1 MQSKVKTFREL
12 VEAMNKKR
20 PKYDPS
26 PDDENTNFYANQ
38 TVAGEQKFRD
48 AHVVKTQDEPEE
60 NGPAGATTPKSNK
73 QGASLGRSGE
83 DSRPKQGSSNV
94 PTRYKSIAAFT
105 AQTPARR
112 GDADNVGDIKPVVLS
127 PSAVNPK
134 NGNGGIN
141 YQPAN
146 LDANNKQDG
155 DREVVRTSK
164 SAAETQ
170 KPGKRKAFT
179 EFKEE
184 LELAQPRIA
193 TPFDAMLR
201 GGGLNENVTFASGET
216 CVLDEEAAEL
226 LRSAFD
232 MLDEEHKEKFMQ
244 AINESIDS
252 LVKIIQFVQSEIEE

>member
-48 AHVVKTQDEPEE
+48 AHVVKTRDEPEE
-60 NGPAGATTPKSNK
+60 NGPANATAPKSNK

-83 DSRPKQGSSNV
+83 DSRPKQGSSKV
-94 PTRYKSIAAFT
+94 PTRYKSISGFT

-134 NGNGGIN
+134 NDNGGIN

-184 LELAQPRIA
+184 LELPQPSIV
-193 TPFDAMLR
+193 TPFDAMFR
-201 GGGLNENVTFASGET
+201 DGLNESVTFASGET
-216 CVLDEEAAEL
+216 CILDEEAAEL

-232 MLDEEHKEKFMQ
+232 MLDEEHKEKFME
-244 AINESIDS
+244 AVNESIDS

>member
-1 MQSKVKTFREL
+1 MQRSNMTFRDL
-12 VEAMNKKR
+12 VETLNKKR

-26 PDDENTNFYANQ
+26 PDDENTNFFAKQ

-48 AHVVKTQDEPEE
+48 VHVVKIQDEPEE
-60 NGPAGATTPKSNK
+60 NGPADATTPKSNK
-73 QGASLGRSGE
+73 QGASLGRPGVSE
-83 DSRPKQGSSNV
+83 RPEQGSSKV

-134 NGNGGIN
+134 NSNGGIN

-164 SAAETQ
+164 SAVETQ

-179 EFKEE
+179 EFKEQ
-184 LELAQPRIA
+184 LELPQPRIV

-201 GGGLNENVTFASGET
+201 GNGLNENVTFVSGET
-216 CVLDEEAAEL
+216 CILDEEAAEL

-232 MLDEEHKEKFMQ
+232 MLDEDHKEKFME
-244 AINESIDS
+244 AVNESIDS

>member
-26 PDDENTNFYANQ
+26 PDDENSNFFAKQ

-73 QGASLGRSGE
+73 QGASLGRPGE
-83 DSRPKQGSSNV
+83 DSRPKQGSSKV
-94 PTRYKSIAAFT
+94 PTPYKSIAAFT

-134 NGNGGIN
+134 NDNGGIN

-184 LELAQPRIA
+184 LELPQPSIV
-193 TPFDAMLR
+193 TPFDAMFR
-201 GGGLNENVTFASGET
+201 DGLNESVTFASGET

-232 MLDEEHKEKFMQ
+232 MLDEEHKEKFME
-244 AINESIDS
+244 AVNESIDS

>member
-1 MQSKVKTFREL
+1 MQRSNMTFRDL
-12 VEAMNKKR
+12 VETLNKKR

-26 PDDENTNFYANQ
+26 PDDENTNFYAKQ

-48 AHVVKTQDEPEE
+48 VHVVKIQDEPEE
-60 NGPAGATTPKSNK
+60 NGPADATTPKSNK
-73 QGASLGRSGE
+73 QGASLGRPGE
-83 DSRPKQGSSNV
+83 DGRPEQGSSKV

-134 NGNGGIN
+134 NSNGGIN

-164 SAAETQ
+164 SAVETQ

-179 EFKEE
+179 EFKEQ
-184 LELAQPRIA
+184 LELPQPRIV
-193 TPFDAMLR
+193 TPFDAMFSD
-201 GGGLNENVTFASGET
+201 GLNESVTFASGET
-216 CVLDEEAAEL
+216 CILDEEAAEL

-232 MLDEEHKEKFMQ
+232 MLDEDHKERFMQ
-244 AINESIDS
+244 AVNESIDS

>member
-20 PKYDPS
+20 PKYDTS
-26 PDDENTNFYANQ
+26 PDDENTNFFAKQ

-60 NGPAGATTPKSNK
+60 NGPANATTPKSNK
-73 QGASLGRSGE
+73 QGASLGRPGVSE
-83 DSRPKQGSSNV
+83 RPEQGSSKI
-94 PTRYKSIAAFT
+94 PTPYKSISGFT

-134 NGNGGIN
+134 NDNGGIN

-184 LELAQPRIA
+184 LELPQPSIV
-193 TPFDAMLR
+193 TPFDAMFR
-201 GGGLNENVTFASGET
+201 DGLNESVTFASGET
-216 CVLDEEAAEL
+216 CILDEEAAEL

-232 MLDEEHKEKFMQ
+232 MLDEEHKEKFME
-244 AINESIDS
+244 AVNESIDS

>member
-60 NGPAGATTPKSNK
+60 NGPANATTPKSNK
-73 QGASLGRSGE
+73 QGASLGRPGVSE
-83 DSRPKQGSSNV
+83 RPEQGSSKV

-134 NGNGGIN
+134 NDNGGIN

-184 LELAQPRIA
+184 LELPQPSIV
-193 TPFDAMLR
+193 TPFDAMFR
-201 GGGLNENVTFASGET
+201 DGLNESVTFASGET
-216 CVLDEEAAEL
+216 CILDEEAAEL

-232 MLDEEHKEKFMQ
+232 MLDEEHKEKFME
-244 AINESIDS
+244 AVNESIDS

>member
-1 MQSKVKTFREL
+1 MQRSNMTFRDL
-12 VEAMNKKR
+12 VETLNKKR

-26 PDDENTNFYANQ
+26 PDDENTNFFAKQ

-48 AHVVKTQDEPEE
+48 VHVVKIQDEPEE
-60 NGPAGATTPKSNK
+60 NGPADATTPKSNK
-73 QGASLGRSGE
+73 QGASLGRPGE
-83 DSRPKQGSSNV
+83 DGRPEQGSSKV

-134 NGNGGIN
+134 NSNGGIN

-164 SAAETQ
+164 SAVETQ

-179 EFKEE
+179 EFKEQ
-184 LELAQPRIA
+184 LELLQPRIV
-193 TPFDAMLR
+193 TPFDAMFSD
-201 GGGLNENVTFASGET
+201 GLNESVTFASGET
-216 CVLDEEAAEL
+216 CILDEEAAEL

-232 MLDEEHKEKFMQ
+232 MLDEDHKERFMQ
-244 AINESIDS
+244 AVNESIDS

>member
-26 PDDENTNFYANQ
+26 PDDENSIFFAKQ
-38 TVAGEQKFRD
+38 KVAGEQKFRD
-48 AHVVKTQDEPEE
+48 AHVVKNQDEPEE
-60 NGPAGATTPKSNK
+60 NGPANATTHKSNK
-73 QGASLGRSGE
+73 KGASLGRPGE
-83 DSRPKQGSSNV
+83 DSRPKQGSSKI
-94 PTRYKSIAAFT
+94 PTPYKSIAAFT

-127 PSAVNPK
+127 PSSVNPK
-134 NGNGGIN
+134 NDNGGIN

-184 LELAQPRIA
+184 LELPQPSIV
-193 TPFDAMLR
+193 TPFDAMFR
-201 GGGLNENVTFASGET
+201 DGLNESVTFASGET
-216 CVLDEEAAEL
+216 CILDEEAAEL

-232 MLDEEHKEKFMQ
+232 MLDEDHKEKFME
-244 AINESIDS
+244 AVNESIDS

>member
-20 PKYDPS
+20 PKYDTS
-26 PDDENTNFYANQ
+26 PDDENTNFFAKQ
-38 TVAGEQKFRD
+38 TAAGEQKFRD

-134 NGNGGIN
+134 NDNGGIN

-184 LELAQPRIA
+184 LELPQPSIV
-193 TPFDAMLR
+193 TPFDAMFR
-201 GGGLNENVTFASGET
+201 DGLNESVTFASGET

-232 MLDEEHKEKFMQ
+232 MLDEEHKEKFME
-244 AINESIDS
+244 AVNESIDS